1 MSAAIS
7 QPRLEELSKLI
18 SRDEM
23 RRLEIEQL
31 KQRVAA
37 LEATITALRKRTGE
51 R

>member
-1 MSAAIS
+1 MSA
-7 QPRLEELSKLI
+7 RLVQSKLDELSKLI

-37 LEATITALRKRTGE
+37 LEATISSFRKRTV
-51 R
+51 

>member
-1 MSAAIS
+1 MSA
-7 QPRLEELSKLI
+7 RLTQSNLDELSKLI

-37 LEATITALRKRTGE
+37 LEATITALRKRIG
-51 R
+51 